1 MKISSRD
8 ITGVVGFVPT
18 PGTPDAGNWDAAH
31 TVNLPETEKMIR
43 GIVDAGTTAIVTTGT
58 FGQGASLTWD
68 ELQEFVDCVVQ
79 TAGKKSL
86 VFAGVTTL
94 NTRDT
99 IARARALIERGADG
113 IFTGRPMWLAL
124 DDAGIVKYYRDLAA
138 ALPGVPLMVYD
149 NPLAFKG
156 RISAEAYAQLAEIP
170 EIVAS
175 KHVSGPTLEANL
187 AQFGD
192 KLRILPL
199 ENQWYGLVRKHPDK
213 ALACWSMSIA
223 CGPVTVNRLA
233 EAIARQDWSAAEPI
247 SEKIKWA
254 VAPMFEKGGLD
265 AYQDYSIPLGH
276 VRFAAAGYIDPGPT
290 RPPYTIAPDDLIEC
304 CRESGLRFRQLRE
317 EFAVQPAGTV

>member
-18 PGTPDAGNWDAAH
+18 PGTPDAGRWDATH

-99 IARARALIERGADG
+99 IARARVLMDLGADA

-124 DDAGIVKYYRDLAA
+124 DDVGIVRYYRDLAE

-156 RISAEAYAQLAEIP
+156 KISPEAYAQLAEIP
-170 EIVAS
+170 SIVAS
-175 KHVSGPTLEANL
+175 KHVTGPTLEPNL

-199 ENQWYGLVRKHPDK
+199 ENHWYGLAKKHPDK
-213 ALACWSMSIA
+213 ALACWSGSIA
-223 CGPVTVNRLA
+223 CGPVAVNRLA
-233 EAIARQDWSAAEPI
+233 EAIARQDWAAAEPI
-247 SEKIKWA
+247 AEKIKWA

-276 VRFAAAGYIDPGPT
+276 VRFAAAGFIDPGPT
-290 RPPYTIAPDDLIEC
+290 RPPYTYAPEDLLEC
-304 CRESGLRFRQLRE
+304 CRESGLRWGQLRE